1 MRNAPDFAR
10 QAEEYRG
17 KGDVLLF
24 REDLGA
30 DGVRRLTIALT
41 ETCGGRAAVF
51 GGGGHPGAAGCR
63 IEAPLEE
70 AEAMITAAVGAHLKE
85 LGL

>member
-1 MRNAPDFAR
+1 M
-10 QAEEYRG
+10 
-17 KGDVLLF
+17 LF
-24 REDLGA
+24 RSVPPVNA
-30 DGVRRLTIALT
+30 AQI
-41 ETCGGRAAVF
+41 AAVF